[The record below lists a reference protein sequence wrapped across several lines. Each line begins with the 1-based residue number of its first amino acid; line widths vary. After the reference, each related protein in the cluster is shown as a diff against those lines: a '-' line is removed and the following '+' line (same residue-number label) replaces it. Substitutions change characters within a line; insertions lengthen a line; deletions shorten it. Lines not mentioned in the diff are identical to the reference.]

1 MIRCQRRQNSNSQ
14 QARKKNSSYI
24 SFLQEFQGTLKYC
37 SLWFLNGDREI
48 FSCYRTIL
56 FGLVFFKFSDPLWRK
71 WKKNIQVFLFLT
83 FGSADKACCLTSQI
97 ISSLW
102 NWRHFSTLSS
112 GTPTRTRIKLDE
124 VEEFSDKLSSIS
136 CPYVFRVIL
145 PWCWLSENRK
155 FESIKIHISFCLKYI

>member
-14 QARKKNSSYI
+14 QARKNKKNSSYV
-24 SFLQEFQGTLKYC
+24 SFLQEFEGTLKYC
-37 SLWFLNGDREI
+37 SLWFLNGDNEI
-48 FSCYRTIL
+48 VSCYQTIL
-56 FGLVFFKFSDPLWRK
+56 FGLIFFKFSDPLWRK

-83 FGSADKACCLTSQI
+83 LGSADKACCLTSQI

-155 FESIKIHISFCLKYI
+155 FESIKI

>member
-14 QARKKNSSYI
+14 QARKNIKI
-24 SFLQEFQGTLKYC
+24 QVIFPFCKSFKELLSIVPYGFWMATVKFFWPSIFQ
-37 SLWFLNGDREI
+37 I
-48 FSCYRTIL
+48 FWPT
-56 FGLVFFKFSDPLWRK
+56 VKK
-71 WKKNIQVFLFLT
+71 MKKKNIQVFLFLT
-83 FGSADKACCLTSQI
+83 LGSADKACCLTSQI

-155 FESIKIHISFCLKYI
+155 FESIKI

>member
-1 MIRCQRRQNSNSQ
+1 MVSEWRPWNCFMLSHNFFWPSIFQIFWPTV
-14 QARKKNSSYI
+14 KKM
-24 SFLQEFQGTLKYC
+24 
-37 SLWFLNGDREI
+37 
-48 FSCYRTIL
+48 
-56 FGLVFFKFSDPLWRK
+56 
-71 WKKNIQVFLFLT
+71 KKNIQVFLFLT
-83 FGSADKACCLTSQI
+83 LGSADKACCLTSQI

>member
-14 QARKKNSSYI
+14 QARKNKKNQVIFPFCKSFKELLSIVPYGFWMATVKLFHVIEQFLLAWYI
-24 SFLQEFQGTLKYC
+24 SNFLTHCEE
-37 SLWFLNGDREI
+37 NE
-48 FSCYRTIL
+48 
-56 FGLVFFKFSDPLWRK
+56 
-71 WKKNIQVFLFLT
+71 KKNIQVFLFLT
-83 FGSADKACCLTSQI
+83 LGSADKACCLTSQI

-155 FESIKIHISFCLKYI
+155 FESIKI